1 MSGYCSI
8 GSVANPINP
17 KITITTEITVERTG
31 RLINLVNV
39 IIYSM
44 LSLAQSPTF
53 LSCQRNTTLE
63 ISLFESLLHLTIVTL
78 YLPQLLGFSYFL
90 CILCLG
96 NGLNLHA
103 IG

>member
-44 LSLAQSPTF
+44 LSLA
-53 LSCQRNTTLE
+53 
-63 ISLFESLLHLTIVTL
+63 
-78 YLPQLLGFSYFL
+78 G
-90 CILCLG
+90 
-96 NGLNLHA
+96 
-103 IG
+103 